1 METESLLW
9 SVVFS
14 SIGMGYFLYGK
25 NQKSLVPALCGV
37 VLMGYPYFVSS
48 IPLMVVL
55 GLVLMAIPRFLRF

>member
-1 METESLLW
+1 METASLLW
-9 SVVFS
+9 SLVFS

-37 VLMGYPYFVSS
+37 VLMGSPYFVSS